1 MTTTRFTTAELRDH
15 SSSISKSSRAARV
28 AAAAARGGGGGMS
41 SAKRSAAAKKGW
53 ETRRK
58 NGFKAKGKESMAD
71 RAARGGPSVGD
82 QMAAGPME
90 PMRNPKTG
98 KKTVKQAARRS
109 GVARA
114 AKAKSGR
121 NLSPQKHAEL
131 METNR
136 KRKLKTRLRLDSGHG
151 EMARAGV
158 GIKDIK
164 GASDKL
170 LREWGEDAERGP
182 HKMSSRK
189 GPDMA
194 EEVSRVM
201 ILREMKKRGLK
212 PIKRRPLPPLI
223 TSPKPPAAQEA
234 RKRRGSGAPAS
245 KKSALSAKDQSLPYT
260 LKVKKLR
267 TIGVRAQ
274 AKADWL
280 SGRKGKDGKQLPAE
294 FVDRAEAAKY
304 QAKAKAVA
312 DELLALARENNDPRA
327 DRFK

>member
-1 MTTTRFTTAELRDH
+1 MTSPRFSTAELQEH

-28 AAAAARGGGGGMS
+28 AAAAARGAGKGMT
-41 SAKRSAAAKKGW
+41 SAERSAAAKKGW
-53 ETRRK
+53 ETRRR
-58 NGFKAKGKESMAD
+58 NGGGSGSGQMTQAKMDHVRSIKASEMVAGSGAKK
-71 RAARGGPSVGD
+71 RPSTE
-82 QMAAGPME
+82 Q
-90 PMRNPKTG
+90 
-98 KKTVKQAARRS
+98 
-109 GVARA
+109 
-114 AKAKSGR
+114 
-121 NLSPQKHAEL
+121 L
-131 METNR
+131 
-136 KRKLKTRLRLDSGHG
+136 
-151 EMARAGV
+151 
-158 GIKDIK
+158 
-164 GASDKL
+164 
-170 LREWGEDAERGP
+170 
-182 HKMSSRK
+182 
-189 GPDMA
+189 
-194 EEVSRVM
+194 
-201 ILREMKKRGLK
+201 KRGLNTRS
-212 PIKRRPLPPLI
+212 RRKAALRSSL
-223 TSPKPPAAQEA
+223 AAQEA

>member
-1 MTTTRFTTAELRDH
+1 MT
-15 SSSISKSSRAARV
+15 
-28 AAAAARGGGGGMS
+28 

-151 EMARAGV
+151 EMARNGS

-164 GASDKL
+164 GASDKK

-194 EEVSRVM
+194 EEVIRVM

-212 PIKRRPLPPLI
+212 PIKP
-223 TSPKPPAAQEA
+223 QEA